1 MWTDKGETVL
11 KTEAGLSGASDVKKN
26 SILAYKLNSDGE
38 ISNVKADTVK
48 EGAVAKISSA
58 FMTVKASSEDTEDTM
73 YYFDDDVIIVTI
85 ETDETEG
92 VANGCT
98 YKDIGTADGSANNVY
113 YVLNSEN
120 EVVFVAYD
128 VDNAITHP
136 ATK

>member
-11 KTEAGLSGASDVKKN
+11 KTEAGLSGAKDVKKN

-38 ISNVKADTVK
+38 ISNVATDTVN
-48 EGAVAKISSA
+48 EGAVTKISSA
-58 FMTVKASSEDTEDTM
+58 FMTVKASPKDTT

>member
-1 MWTDKGETVL
+1 
-11 KTEAGLSGASDVKKN
+11 
-26 SILAYKLNSDGE
+26 
-38 ISNVKADTVK
+38 
-48 EGAVAKISSA
+48 
-58 FMTVKASSEDTEDTM
+58 MTVKGSPDAT
-73 YYFDDDVIIVTI
+73 YYFDDDVIIVTV

-113 YVLNSEN
+113 YVLNSED

-128 VDNAITHP
+128 VDNAITPP